1 MWAEILWVN
10 NRKFSLNPPKAETDR
25 PFPPYLLT
33 KMKQTFSKVIFALFA
48 VHLAFVA
55 SFGQAVATATI
66 ASDFPKVRQDAFDK
80 VWNTINDKH
89 YDPTFGGV
97 DWIHVR
103 ELYLPK
109 AKAAKSDE
117 EFHNVLRQMLGELR
131 LSHFNVF
138 PPPPAIGT
146 ENDANASVGVELK
159 WIGTAPV
166 VFRVEPGSP
175 AATAG
180 IKAGFVLDKV
190 NGTPVSAALKPHKD
204 SFEKRRLSG
213 MMQRVYL
220 ERSAEAIIVG
230 KPDTK
235 VHLEFLDG
243 EDKAVAVELNRVKYT
258 GEMSQPVGNFPKQR
272 VIFESR
278 LLPENIGYIR
288 FNMWVIPQSA
298 KIRAA
303 IREFAKA
310 DGIIIDLRGN
320 PGGVGGLAGGVAG
333 LLSDKQISLGSMNA
347 RSGAMS
353 LLGYPQPEP
362 YLGKIVVLTDH
373 GSGSTSE
380 MFAAGIQEN
389 GRGKVVGETSAGAIL
404 LSVFDPLPTGYMFQY
419 AISDY
424 KSPKNILIEGR
435 GVKPDREVRLTRE
448 SLLAG
453 RDVQLDAAVA
463 EIRKN

>member
-1 MWAEILWVN
+1 
-10 NRKFSLNPPKAETDR
+10 
-25 PFPPYLLT
+25 
-33 KMKQTFSKVIFALFA
+33 MKQSFSRILFA
-48 VHLAFVA
+48 VLALQLSLVA
-55 SFGQAVATATI
+55 AFGQAPATAVE
-66 ASDFPKVRQDAFDK
+66 FPKVRQDAFDK
-80 VWNTINDKH
+80 VWNTINEKH
-89 YDPTFGGV
+89 YDPEFGGV

-109 AKAAKSDE
+109 AKAAKSDQ
-117 EFHNVLRQMLGELR
+117 EFHNVLRQMLGELK

-146 ENDANASVGVELK
+146 ENDSNASVGVEIK
-159 WIGTAPV
+159 WIGDAPV
-166 VFRVEPGSP
+166 VFRVTSGSP
-175 AATAG
+175 ADTAG
-180 IKAGFVLDKV
+180 IKPGFVLSKADGKL
-190 NGTPVSAALKPHKD
+190 VSETLKPIQE
-204 SFEKRRLSG
+204 SLAKRQVTEMMGRL
-213 MMQRVYL
+213 YL
-220 ERSAEAIIVG
+220 ERNAEAIIG
-230 KPDTK
+230 GRPDTK
-235 VHLEFLDG
+235 VELEFLDG
-243 EDKAVAVELNRVKYT
+243 EDKAVTVDLNRVKYT
-258 GEMSQPVGNFPKQR
+258 GEMSQALGNFPKQR

-288 FNMWVIPQSA
+288 FNMWVIPQAA

-303 IREFAKA
+303 IREYANA

-333 LLSDKQISLGSMNA
+333 LLSDKQVSLGTMTSRA
-347 RSGAMS
+347 GTMS
-353 LLGYPQPEP
+353 LLGYPQPDP
-362 YLGKIVVLTDH
+362 FLKKIVILTDH
-373 GSGSTSE
+373 GTGSTSE

-389 GRGKVVGETSAGAIL
+389 ARGKVIGETSAGAIL

-435 GVKPDREVRLTRE
+435 GVKPDREVVLTRE

-453 RDVQLDAAVA
+453 RDIQLDAAVA

>member
-1 MWAEILWVN
+1 
-10 NRKFSLNPPKAETDR
+10 
-25 PFPPYLLT
+25 
-33 KMKQTFSKVIFALFA
+33 MKQFFSRALFA
-48 VHLAFVA
+48 VLAVQLSFVA
-55 SFGQAVATATI
+55 AFGQAPATAVE
-66 ASDFPKVRQDAFDK
+66 FPKVRQDTFDK

-89 YDPTFGGV
+89 YDPKFGGV

-109 AKAAKSDE
+109 AKAAKSDQD
-117 EFHNVLRQMLGELR
+117 FHNVLRQMLGELK
-131 LSHFNVF
+131 LSHFNIF
-138 PPPPAIGT
+138 PPPPAVGT
-146 ENDANASVGVELK
+146 ENDGNASVGIELK
-159 WIGTAPV
+159 WIGEAPV
-166 VFRVEPGSP
+166 VFRVEPSSP
-175 AATAG
+175 AAAAG
-180 IKAGFVLDKV
+180 VKPGFVLTQVDGKMISE
-190 NGTPVSAALKPHKD
+190 TLKPIQE
-204 SFEKRRLSG
+204 SLAKRQVTEMIR
-213 MMQRVYL
+213 RVYL
-220 ERSAEAIIVG
+220 ERTAEAVVGG

-235 VHLEFLDG
+235 VQLEFLDG
-243 EDKAVAVELNRVKYT
+243 EEKSVVVELSRVKYT
-258 GEMSQPVGNFPKQR
+258 GEMSQALGNFPKQR

-278 LLPENIGYIR
+278 LLPQNIGYIR
-288 FNMWVIPQSA
+288 FNMWVIPQAA

-303 IREFAKA
+303 IREFANA

-333 LLSDKQISLGSMNA
+333 LLSDKQISLGTMTSRA
-347 RSGAMS
+347 GSMS
-353 LLGYPQPEP
+353 LLGYPQPDP
-362 YLGKIVVLTDH
+362 FMKKIVVLTDH

-389 GRGKVVGETSAGAIL
+389 ARGKVVGETSAGAIL

-435 GVKPDREVRLTRE
+435 GVKPDREVALTRE
-448 SLLAG
+448 SLLSG